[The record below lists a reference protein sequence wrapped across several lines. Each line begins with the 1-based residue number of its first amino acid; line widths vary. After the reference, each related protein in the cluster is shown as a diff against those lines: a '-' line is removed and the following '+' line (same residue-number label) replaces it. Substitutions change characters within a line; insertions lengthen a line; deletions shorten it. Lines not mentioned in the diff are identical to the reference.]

1 MCLTNHNPGWHWR
14 RSWIVRWI
22 VLLIN
27 THWAVPDISHML
39 NLFNIG
45 LSISW
50 NLSVHFSSIVNIIVI
65 IKSVYHTYVK
75 IKTSPSEKI
84 RQNVISDSHMNI
96 LADHEISIINLWP
109 FFKELKIP
117 YCWYHIRHTW
127 SQTETSHDFCAP
139 CLSVFCV
146 FITLSIIETT
156 GPLVPKTYMLD
167 TVALAGSLVVKS
179 VWPGICELDL
189 MNYREY
195 EIAPLMYCLVVLG
208 CIGQCLL
215 LWKCGLVEINLGFF
229 NSTVEIILTRGWYM
243 SHVCVGDLSN
253 NCCRITEQM
262 ITHCWFDWTRNELP
276 WNMNKNEVTFNRDNR
291 YTFHCFRSD
300 ILSRMSIS

>member
-1 MCLTNHNPGWHWR
+1 MWFQIHIWT
-14 RSWIVRWI
+14 
-22 VLLIN
+22 
-27 THWAVPDISHML
+27 
-39 NLFNIG
+39 
-45 LSISW
+45 
-50 NLSVHFSSIVNIIVI
+50 
-65 IKSVYHTYVK
+65 
-75 IKTSPSEKI
+75 
-84 RQNVISDSHMNI
+84 I
-96 LADHEISIINLWP
+96 LADHEISIINLWLFLKSWKSLTVDIIYVIHGP
-109 FFKELKIP
+109 KPKRHMIFALRIYQFFVYSL
-117 YCWYHIRHTW
+117 HF
-127 SQTETSHDFCAP
+127 Q
-139 CLSVFCV
+139 
-146 FITLSIIETT
+146 IIATT

-208 CIGQCLL
+208 CIGQCHL

-243 SHVCVGDLSN
+243 SHVCVGDLCH

-262 ITHCWFDWTRNELP
+262 ITYCWFDWTRNELH